1 MLEGGAT
8 KEWIYAWPSQVEWLE
23 KQSPAELHD
32 WLRSSLETHNTRPIR
47 LGGRDVS
54 DPSRIV
60 DLLRSTCDYLLKNVQ
75 DKQRHMNFRKN
86 IEDAIKRLLTNWS
99 ESADPTLE
107 YFISLTFLIGSLEIT
122 ECYDDLMNRLVIR
135 EFDYRPDVHLM
146 MLRVALGRTPK
157 SHKDMRIV
165 CERDIKDTR
174 YASLCFRAL
183 YELDSSQRLKNIR
196 EYLPIMVRHS
206 VEHPEHVDL
215 GMTLLLLYDMLPV
228 GVFVDQITHCYG
240 VLHDRT
246 DEVTLVEALLSLPV
260 LRKSSIAKSSES
272 LDFIRRL
279 AESTVRIA
287 PGMIAGL
294 LNCLTSYGYMFT
306 YADVQQDLNLTKH
319 KSIEILGPLGSVIYQ
334 GEELVDQVESHQ
346 LEMFQFKKWD
356 GSFTRSGRLARE
368 QAKLEARKN

>member
-54 DPSRIV
+54 DPGRIV
-60 DLLRSTCDYLLKNVQ
+60 DLLRSTCDYLLKNAQ

-86 IEDAIKRLLTNWS
+86 IEDAIKELLTNWS

-107 YFISLTFLIGSLEIT
+107 YFMSLNFLIGSLEIT

-157 SHKDMRIV
+157 SHQDMRIV
-165 CERDIKDTR
+165 CERDIKDAR

-196 EYLPIMVRHS
+196 KYLPIMVRHS

-215 GMTLLLLYDMLPV
+215 GMTLLLLSDVLPV
-228 GVFVDQITHCYG
+228 GVFVDEVTRCYG

-246 DEVTLVEALLSLPV
+246 DEVTLVKALLSLPV
-260 LRKSSIAKSSES
+260 LRPSSIAKSSES

-287 PGMIAGL
+287 PRMIAEL
-294 LNCLTSYGYMFT
+294 WDCLASYGYRFT
-306 YADVQQDLNLTKH
+306 YVDVQQDLNLTKR
-319 KSIEILGPLGSVIYQ
+319 KSIELLGPRGSVIYQ
-334 GEELVDQVESHQ
+334 GEELADQLESHQ
-346 LEMFQFKKWD
+346 QEMFQVKKWD
-356 GSFTRSGRLARE
+356 GSFTRSVRLARE
-368 QAKLEARKN
+368 QAKLEVRKN